1 VILVLGIEGIG
12 WEMGMYPYS
21 LGTISVRDM
30 VIGRSVNGEDRD
42 DL

>member
-1 VILVLGIEGIG
+1 VGDGDV
-12 WEMGMYPYS
+12 PVF